1 MIDRDIAARVAAY
14 RGNPQALMQ
23 EYQQSQSLIDLLALQ
38 KIKSEKEAA
47 IRDMQLKM
55 ARSGKP
61 PTIADQ
67 REQEVMSMTKDE
79 LLNQQSGLLEQQQ
92 QAQQSAIQELAAA
105 KNPAAGVPT
114 LPTPNVMPEQAMAAG
129 GIVAFKEGG
138 AEWDKVNRDYAR
150 DKPYREAESLRYL
163 KEELRDAQQRL
174 EAGDP
179 RAAEDIE
186 ALRREIR
193 SKQPKTG
200 ANKSGIG
207 SLIPE
212 AQAATLPPGVAA
224 VPMTDAEIADIKAKQ
239 AAAIAA
245 SAPVQDEAIYDPMT
259 GVKISG
265 PDPKPATRV
274 IKPGE
279 KYEPNLLRD
288 ILQGR
293 PQTAPPPAAP
303 APAAPA
309 PAPAD
314 NQQADIEKILT
325 QVNQEAAA
333 PTSNAPQGIASVV
346 PHEFQDLT
354 TAYTKSAAQGLD
366 VDPEKEA
373 RDRQNEYNLAVGLP
387 MEAQITAARGRLDE
401 SQKRQAEI
409 EKAQRRRAFFDS
421 LAGASGATFQQTLG
435 GVSRSLSAAQTRA
448 EQAELQRIKERDAAL
463 QNLGEAGVKLG
474 GERFALGQSIRKEAR
489 DRQDKART
497 EAGLG
502 VGRALSAQTSRDIA
516 DAQREA
522 NVIQNEQLRQSRVET
537 LRGQTLR
544 GSIELKSLFA
554 QREQLSGMAAM
565 GVKLTPAQQQELT
578 AIDKKIQLTTD
589 EINSRFDDMLTSRNA
604 PVPKGGTDAFKVE
617 RIQ

>member
-1 MIDRDIAARVAAY
+1 
-14 RGNPQALMQ
+14 
-23 EYQQSQSLIDLLALQ
+23 
-38 KIKSEKEAA
+38 
-47 IRDMQLKM
+47 
-55 ARSGKP
+55 
-61 PTIADQ
+61 
-67 REQEVMSMTKDE
+67 
-79 LLNQQSGLLEQQQ
+79 
-92 QAQQSAIQELAAA
+92 
-105 KNPAAGVPT
+105 
-114 LPTPNVMPEQAMAAG
+114 
-129 GIVAFKEGG
+129 
-138 AEWDKVNRDYAR
+138 
-150 DKPYREAESLRYL
+150 
-163 KEELRDAQQRL
+163 
-174 EAGDP
+174 
-179 RAAEDIE
+179 
-186 ALRREIR
+186 
-193 SKQPKTG
+193 
-200 ANKSGIG
+200 
-207 SLIPE
+207 
-212 AQAATLPPGVAA
+212 
-224 VPMTDAEIADIKAKQ
+224 
-239 AAAIAA
+239 
-245 SAPVQDEAIYDPMT
+245 
-259 GVKISG
+259 
-265 PDPKPATRV
+265 
-274 IKPGE
+274 
-279 KYEPNLLRD
+279 
-288 ILQGR
+288 
-293 PQTAPPPAAP
+293 
-303 APAAPA
+303 
-309 PAPAD
+309 
-314 NQQADIEKILT
+314 
-325 QVNQEAAA
+325 
-333 PTSNAPQGIASVV
+333 
-346 PHEFQDLT
+346 
-354 TAYTKSAAQGLD
+354 
-366 VDPEKEA
+366 
-373 RDRQNEYNLAVGLP
+373 